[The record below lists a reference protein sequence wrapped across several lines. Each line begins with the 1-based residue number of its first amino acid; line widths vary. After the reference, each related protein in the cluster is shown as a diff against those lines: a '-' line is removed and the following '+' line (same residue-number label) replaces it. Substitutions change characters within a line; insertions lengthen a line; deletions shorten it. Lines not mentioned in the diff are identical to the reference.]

1 MIEKFD
7 SSKERIIQEFVPGKQ
22 ITLAHIIPNPVSD
35 LYSKMGMIDGDG
47 AIGIFTIT
55 PSEGAIIAADVASK
69 AGGIKIG
76 FVDRFNG
83 TLIITG
89 EVASVEAAMNQPLQ
103 SQKEDSNMKTKI
115 ILIGRSMAGKTT
127 LCQYLTNEELRYKKT
142 QTIQVINKTMV
153 DTPGEYFEHRFWGA
167 LSVTAAEVD
176 CIVLVQQSTE
186 SGTMFPP
193 ALYRR

>member
-89 EVASVEAAMNQPLQ
+89 EVASVEAPEKCWENHTNGQENCLL
-103 SQKEDSNMKTKI
+103 K
-115 ILIGRSMAGKTT
+115 
-127 LCQYLTNEELRYKKT
+127 LTSREL
-142 QTIQVINKTMV
+142 
-153 DTPGEYFEHRFWGA
+153 
-167 LSVTAAEVD
+167 
-176 CIVLVQQSTE
+176 
-186 SGTMFPP
+186 
-193 ALYRR
+193 